1 MRRALHQIAVL
12 ALLAGCAKPPLVT
25 TPVPLSTPTSF
36 ADAVSLVA
44 RRQAADDSV
53 VVTGGRS
60 LLLTHGVRTPRVFV
74 LLHGFTDLPEQFA
87 VVGQHLFAAG
97 DNVYIPRLPR
107 HGARRAPMR
116 SLGRISAE
124 ELARFGDSCV
134 TIASGLG
141 DSIIVVGLSAGGVVA
156 ASVAQSHAEVR
167 RAVLI
172 APAIAAGVLSD
183 DAAHGLVLVASRL
196 PEITRTNAPID
207 STRGDYVQG
216 ITTHGLAQVLRLGQA
231 VRETSAAREPA
242 AKNMSFLLNEAD
254 HTVSEQAAMDLAQ
267 NWSAHGARVTIHR
280 FPASVALPHNVME
293 SDTRGG
299 NVALVYPVIEALAR
313 GVTPPQMSEKV
324 LEIHRDA
331 CDGWRC
337 ALKRAMAP

>member
-1 MRRALHQIAVL
+1 MRRPLHHIAVL
-12 ALLAGCAKPPLVT
+12 AFLAGCTQPPLVT
-25 TPVPLSTPTSF
+25 TPLPLSAPTSF

-87 VVGQHLFAAG
+87 VVGQHLFSAG

-116 SLGRISAE
+116 SLGRIRAE

-141 DSIIVVGLSAGGVVA
+141 DSIIVVGLSAGGAVA

-172 APAIAAGVLSD
+172 APAIAAGLISD
-183 DAAHGLVLVASRL
+183 DAGHGLVVVASRL

-207 STRGDYVQG
+207 SSRSDFVQG
-216 ITTHGLAQVLRLGQA
+216 ITTHGLAQVLRLGEA
-231 VRETSAAREPA
+231 VREASAAREPA

-254 HTVSEQAAMDLAQ
+254 HTVSDAAAVNLAQ
-267 NWSAHGARVTIHR
+267 NWSARGAHVSVHR
-280 FPASVALPHNVME
+280 FPASLALPHNVME
-293 SDTRGG
+293 TDARGG
-299 NVALVYPVIEALAR
+299 NVALVFPVIEALAL
-313 GVTPPQMSEKV
+313 GVTPPNMPEQV
-324 LEIHRDA
+324 LEVHRDV
-331 CDGWRC
+331 CTGWRC
-337 ALKRAMAP
+337 ALKRAMTP